1 MWMLSWGSRG
11 RRFSRPAAGVPEGS
25 NAFPATA
32 QGAWF
37 GWLSGER
44 GQQLPGGAGD
54 GEVALAG
61 VELQLR
67 AVYRLGEEPGV
78 LGRDGGVRLA
88 VVDRCR
94 RLDGTE
100 LETPGPGEHPQV
112 LGHPPTAAAERFGVA
127 GQEGLAHA
135 GLL

>member
-1 MWMLSWGSRG
+1 QRFCCSERSVRDEGAAGSAAP
-11 RRFSRPAAGVPEGS
+11 RPACPRDRTH
-25 NAFPATA
+25 FRATA

-44 GQQLPGGAGD
+44 GQQLPGGAED

-67 AVYRLGEEPGV
+67 AGYRLGEEPGV
-78 LGRDGGVRLA
+78 PGRDGGVRLA

-112 LGHPPTAAAERFGVA
+112 LGHP
-127 GQEGLAHA
+127 
-135 GLL
+135 